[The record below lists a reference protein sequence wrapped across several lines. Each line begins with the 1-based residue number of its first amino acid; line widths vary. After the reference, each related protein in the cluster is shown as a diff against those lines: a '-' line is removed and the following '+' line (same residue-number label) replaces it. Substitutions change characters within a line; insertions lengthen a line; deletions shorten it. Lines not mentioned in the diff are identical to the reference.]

1 MENVIGW
8 IAVGVILVIAVW
20 SVLKV
25 VPEYQRLVVL
35 RLGRLL
41 GEKGPG
47 LVIVIPFL
55 DKFRRVDLRE
65 SFLDIPQQTCI
76 TRDNAP
82 INIDFLVY
90 QKVVDATASVLNVED
105 FAGAAQGIATT
116 TLRAVVGDISLD
128 EVLAKREQINT
139 VLRTKLD
146 EVTERW
152 GVKVTSVEIRE
163 IQPPVEVQTAMNKQ
177 MAAERNRRA
186 VVLEADGTREAA
198 IKVAEGE
205 KQSAILKAEGDR
217 QAMILRAEADRQAA
231 ILRAEGFALALQ
243 SIYQV
248 AQHVDAK
255 TMGLQY
261 LDALRALGASPAT
274 KIVFPL
280 EFTSLIRPFTGA
292 GAVPD
297 GGTAR

>member
-1 MENVIGW
+1 MDALLGW
-8 IAVGVILVIAVW
+8 IPVILIVLLVIW
-20 SVLKV
+20 TSIRV

-35 RLGRLL
+35 RLGRSI

-47 LVIVIPFL
+47 VVLIFPII
-55 DKFRRVDLRE
+55 DRAIRVDLRE
-65 SFLDIPQQTCI
+65 LFLDIPQQTCI

-90 QKVVDATASVLNVED
+90 WKVVDPSASVLNVQD
-105 FAGAAQGIATT
+105 FAGASQGIATT
-116 TLRAVVGDISLD
+116 TLRAVVGDIPLD
-128 EVLAKREQINT
+128 DVLAKREQINT

-177 MAAERNRRA
+177 MAAERSRRA

-198 IKVAEGE
+198 IKVAEGD

-217 QAMILRAEADRQAA
+217 QATILRAEADRQAA

-243 SIYQV
+243 TVFQV

-280 EFTSLIRPFTGA
+280 EFTTLLRPFAGA
-292 GAVPD
+292 GAPGD
-297 GGTAR
+297 GGR

>member
-1 MENVIGW
+1 MEAFMGW
-8 IAVGVILVIAVW
+8 IPVVVIVFI
-20 SVLKV
+20 VLWTAIRI

-35 RLGRLL
+35 RLGRAI

-47 LVIVIPFL
+47 IVLVFPFIDRAL
-55 DKFRRVDLRE
+55 RVDLRE
-65 SFLDIPQQTCI
+65 LFLDIPQQTCI

-90 QKVVDATASVLNVED
+90 WKVVDPSASVLNVQD
-105 FAGAAQGIATT
+105 FAGASQGIATT
-116 TLRAVVGDISLD
+116 TLRAVVGDIPLD
-128 EVLAKREQINT
+128 DVLAKREQINT

-163 IQPPVEVQTAMNKQ
+163 IQPPVDVQGAMNKQ
-177 MAAERNRRA
+177 MAAERSRRA
-186 VVLEADGTREAA
+186 LVLEADGTREAA

-217 QAMILRAEADRQAA
+217 QATILRAEADRQAA
-231 ILRAEGFALALQ
+231 ILRAEGFSLALQ
-243 SIYQV
+243 TVFQV

-274 KIVFPL
+274 KFVFPL
-280 EFTSLIRPFTGA
+280 EFTTLLRPFA
-292 GAVPD
+292 GGGVGD
-297 GGTAR
+297 GGTTR